1 MPDISL
7 EDLLQAKKTETA
19 AQPVL
24 INQQQEIQ
32 QVTAQTEALT
42 PAQRQQVEE
51 IKEKINLMD
60 SGYALQFG
68 STAQKDMA
76 AFSDS
81 LLSQVRTKDSGQ
93 VGELLTDLSG
103 KINDFSESQNDSF
116 VKKIPLIGSLVNKG
130 ENMLSSYE
138 KLSTKVAKI
147 QSELEKAK
155 TNMMKDIVLFDN
167 LYQKNLAYFKELQ
180 LYIQAGEEKLTEMRN
195 QVLPKLRMDAAN
207 STDPM
212 AAQVVSDFESNV
224 DRFEKKIHD
233 LKISKTIAIQT
244 APQLRLIQNNDK
256 ILVERVQGAIYNA
269 IPLWKNQIVI
279 ALGLSRQQNVLK
291 MQQAVSDTT
300 NELLR
305 KNAEMLK
312 LNTIETAKE
321 NNRSI
326 VDMETVKK
334 VNEDLVTTLTETL
347 KIQQEGRIARQNAQV
362 VDQVREPMRERARFA
377 RTRTR
382 DHANEALSRGNGLEL
397 RGVQLRLLKRRK
409 PCSFLYVREICLLV
423 FHAEQYSKS
432 EQVFLYKS

>member
-24 INQQQEIQ
+24 MNQQQEIQ

-42 PAQRQQVEE
+42 PAERQQVEE
-51 IKEKINLMD
+51 IKGKINLMD

-155 TNMMKDIVLFDN
+155 TTMMKDIVLFDN

-180 LYIQAGEEKLTEMRN
+180 LYIQAGEEKLTEMRY

-347 KIQQEGRIARQNAQV
+347 KIQQEGRIARQNAQQELATIENQLK
-362 VDQVREPMRERARFA
+362 QVLLDNM
-377 RTRTR
+377 
-382 DHANEALSRGNGLEL
+382 NQSR
-397 RGVQLRLLKRRK
+397 
-409 PCSFLYVREICLLV
+409 
-423 FHAEQYSKS
+423 
-432 EQVFLYKS
+432 

>member
-1 MPDISL
+1 MSDISL

-24 INQQQEIQ
+24 MNQQQEIQ

-60 SGYALQFG
+60 SGSALQFG

-155 TNMMKDIVLFDN
+155 TTMMKDIVLFDN

-347 KIQQEGRIARQNAQV
+347 KIQQEGRIARQNAQQELATIENQLK
-362 VDQVREPMRERARFA
+362 QVLLDNM
-377 RTRTR
+377 
-382 DHANEALSRGNGLEL
+382 NQSR
-397 RGVQLRLLKRRK
+397 
-409 PCSFLYVREICLLV
+409 
-423 FHAEQYSKS
+423 
-432 EQVFLYKS
+432 

>member
-24 INQQQEIQ
+24 MNQQLEIQ

-42 PAQRQQVEE
+42 PAERQQVEE

-76 AFSDS
+76 TFSDS

-155 TNMMKDIVLFDN
+155 TTMMKDIVLFDN

-347 KIQQEGRIARQNAQV
+347 KIQQEGRIARQNAQQELATIENQLK
-362 VDQVREPMRERARFA
+362 QVLLDNM
-377 RTRTR
+377 
-382 DHANEALSRGNGLEL
+382 NQSR
-397 RGVQLRLLKRRK
+397 
-409 PCSFLYVREICLLV
+409 
-423 FHAEQYSKS
+423 
-432 EQVFLYKS
+432 

>member
-7 EDLLQAKKTETA
+7 EDLLQAKKTEAA

-24 INQQQEIQ
+24 MNQQQEIQ

-68 STAQKDMA
+68 STTQKDMA

-155 TNMMKDIVLFDN
+155 TTMMKDIVLFDN

-212 AAQVVSDFESNV
+212 AAQVVSDFENNV

-347 KIQQEGRIARQNAQV
+347 KIQQEGRIARQNAQQELANIENQLK
-362 VDQVREPMRERARFA
+362 QVLLDNM
-377 RTRTR
+377 
-382 DHANEALSRGNGLEL
+382 NQSR
-397 RGVQLRLLKRRK
+397 
-409 PCSFLYVREICLLV
+409 
-423 FHAEQYSKS
+423 
-432 EQVFLYKS
+432 

>member
-7 EDLLQAKKTETA
+7 EDLLQAKKTEAA

-24 INQQQEIQ
+24 MNQQQEIQ

-155 TNMMKDIVLFDN
+155 TTMMKDIVLFDN

-180 LYIQAGEEKLTEMRN
+180 LYIQAGEENLTEMRN

-347 KIQQEGRIARQNAQV
+347 KIQQEGRIARQNAQQELATIENQLK
-362 VDQVREPMRERARFA
+362 QV
-377 RTRTR
+377 
-382 DHANEALSRGNGLEL
+382 
-397 RGVQLRLLKRRK
+397 LLDNMNQ
-409 PCSFLYVREICLLV
+409 S
-423 FHAEQYSKS
+423 H
-432 EQVFLYKS
+432 

>member
-334 VNEDLVTTLTETL
+334 VNEDLVTTLTEAL
-347 KIQQEGRIARQNAQV
+347 KIQQEGRIARQNAQQELATIENQLKQV
-362 VDQVREPMRERARFA
+362 VLDNMNQ
-377 RTRTR
+377 
-382 DHANEALSRGNGLEL
+382 SR
-397 RGVQLRLLKRRK
+397 
-409 PCSFLYVREICLLV
+409 
-423 FHAEQYSKS
+423 
-432 EQVFLYKS
+432 

>member
-1 MPDISL
+1 MKFMPDISL
-7 EDLLQAKKTETA
+7 EDLLQAKKTEAA

-24 INQQQEIQ
+24 MNQQQEIQ

-155 TNMMKDIVLFDN
+155 TTMMKDIVLFDN

-269 IPLWKNQIVI
+269 IPLWKNHIVI

-347 KIQQEGRIARQNAQV
+347 KIQQEGRIARQNAQQELANIENQLK
-362 VDQVREPMRERARFA
+362 QV
-377 RTRTR
+377 
-382 DHANEALSRGNGLEL
+382 
-397 RGVQLRLLKRRK
+397 LLDNMNQ
-409 PCSFLYVREICLLV
+409 S
-423 FHAEQYSKS
+423 H
-432 EQVFLYKS
+432 